1 MVAAAARMVAS
12 GTLPRYYR
20 AMAEDLGSRLLRA
33 GLVTREELARA
44 LERAPPHG
52 GALATELV
60 RIGIEEDA
68 LAGFFLAAGYGP
80 LLDAD
85 EIKLADHGA
94 VRRLDGAV
102 AAGLLALPVRSSPAG
117 LVVAMAD
124 PSDRHSVDEIRYAVG
139 GEVLP
144 TIARVSDLCEA
155 IASIWPEVEPPSAKG
170 DEAPG
175 IFDEGEPIALVTR
188 VEGKGRANPEPA
200 DRAEPHDWT
209 NQTGLVDE
217 PTNVLEV
224 SDLLEVEVSAP
235 PVATFRPG
243 ASAPRDVSPG
253 RDTEPSEEPRFAS
266 ARPSGG
272 RLASSVAPEPSPTS
286 APPEAEVA
294 AIEARAERTA
304 GAPPR
309 TDDDEPAE
317 APLPLVRTK
326 THRPRPDI
334 ASKDRRPDRRDGWA
348 AGRSPLGQLG
358 DAADRWSNLGLAP
371 DEAPAKSAAPPSAPD
386 APKLSLRARK
396 LIRPSPRKPSRAEFG
411 GLLVTIRQSTNRDEI
426 VEVACEAYA
435 RFGRAV
441 VFLALARGILK
452 GRHAIGVGLTRDAIR
467 NLWIPATSPS
477 TFKAA
482 LDAKEPWRGPHGP
495 TAADQVFRAA
505 IGSRGRELA
514 LWPIVV
520 AGKSVALV
528 AVDDPADPEFAAE
541 LFESIAASL
550 GDAFQRIILTEKKA

>member
-1 MVAAAARMVAS
+1 
-12 GTLPRYYR
+12 
-20 AMAEDLGSRLLRA
+20 MAEDLGSRLLRA

-44 LERAPPHG
+44 LESAPPHG

-68 LAGFFLAAGYGP
+68 LAGFFLASGYGP

-85 EIKLADHGA
+85 EIKDADRGA
-94 VRRLDGAV
+94 VRRLDGTI

-144 TIARVSDLCEA
+144 TIARVTDLCQA
-155 IASIWPEVEPPSAKG
+155 IAAIWPDVETPSAEREG
-170 DEAPG
+170 APG
-175 IFDEGEPIALVTR
+175 IFDEGEPIDLVRR
-188 VEGKGRANPEPA
+188 VEGKGRASSDP
-200 DRAEPHDWT
+200 DRGEPHDWS
-209 NQTGLVDE
+209 NAPGLEDD
-217 PTNVLEV
+217 PTSIVLQV
-224 SDLLEVEVSAP
+224 SDLLELESKAESI
-235 PVATFRPG
+235 ATFRPG
-243 ASAPRDVSPG
+243 STSPTAAAPID
-253 RDTEPSEEPRFAS
+253 A
-266 ARPSGG
+266 APSG
-272 RLASSVAPEPSPTS
+272 SVDRDPGPAPAPNPKVEAAPEPS
-286 APPEAEVA
+286 APEPKPRATDADAAKSGEPE
-294 AIEARAERTA
+294 EAV
-304 GAPPR
+304 
-309 TDDDEPAE
+309 E
-317 APLPLVRTK
+317 APLLLTRTK
-326 THRPRPDI
+326 THRPRPGDELRT
-334 ASKDRRPDRRDGWA
+334 KGRPDRRQGWA
-348 AGRSPLGQLG
+348 SGRASPLGDAQLG
-358 DAADRWSNLGLAP
+358 DPGDRWSALGLP
-371 DEAPAKSAAPPSAPD
+371 TEAERPELRAIESASEERAKPETPLPP
-386 APKLSLRARK
+386 PKLSLRARK

-411 GLLVTIRQSTNRDEI
+411 GLLVTIRQSQDRDEI
-426 VEVACEAYA
+426 VEVACEAFA

-452 GRHAIGVGLTRDAIR
+452 GRHAIGVGLTRDAVR

-482 LDAKEPWRGPHGP
+482 LDGKEPWRGPHGP

-520 AGKSVALV
+520 AGKAVALV
-528 AVDDPADPEFAAE
+528 AVDDPADPEFAQE

-550 GDAFQRIILTEKKA
+550 GDAFQRIILTEKKS